1 MPNHITTQISTQKLN
16 INKIQYIGFKLNDV
30 YNNKHLFKNINCS
43 ITIKGLI
50 YFQLKSLPKSILNSI

>member
-1 MPNHITTQISTQKLN
+1 MPNHKTTQLSTKSIQ

-30 YNNKHLFKNINCS
+30 YNQKHLFKNINCS

-50 YFQLKSLPKSILNSI
+50 YFQIKSLPKSILNSI